1 MLIRIFCFIF
11 NYWRKIMSFYLWFAN
26 VWLIASL
33 IEIQIAKMNR
43 NQHWKLQNENER
55 IISVKFSNIYI
66 QGVTKRKEKS
76 KSNFCHEIVIK
87 WLFWTQIIVSHIHP
101 FTMTTITHHQCL
113 FIEPMEVAL
122 KNPEFIKREN
132 YWNIW
137 EKLII
142 NFSLSETVS
151 C

>member
-1 MLIRIFCFIF
+1 MLL
-11 NYWRKIMSFYLWFAN
+11 YL
-26 VWLIASL
+26 ID
-33 IEIQIAKMNR
+33 
-43 NQHWKLQNENER
+43 
-55 IISVKFSNIYI
+55 I

-76 KSNFCHEIVIK
+76 KSNFCNEIVIK
-87 WLFWTQIIVSHIHP
+87 WLFWTQIIVSNIHP

-122 KNPEFIKREN
+122 KNPELIKKEN

-137 EKLII
+137 EKSII
-142 NFSLSETVS
+142 NFSLSGTVS